1 MLMSLLFL
9 QDANTDIDP
18 GLSTIIIGVMQVIA
32 TVVATMVVDRL
43 GRRILLL
50 SSALMMSLCTIALG
64 VYFYLKDQDEA
75 KVANLGWL
83 PILALC
89 VFIIMFSFGFGPVP
103 WLMMGELFAH
113 DIKGFA
119 AALAG
124 TTNWLLAFLI
134 TKTFNS
140 LRLSLGSG
148 GTFWLFSG
156 LTLVG
161 ALFVFFFLPETKGR
175 SLQEIQD
182 RLAGGRAHE
191 QEEIVRTPARTAG
204 EPHDNMAYQ
213 NHGNE

>member
-1 MLMSLLFL
+1 M
-9 QDANTDIDP
+9 A
-18 GLSTIIIGVMQVIA
+18 TIIIGVMQVVA

-50 SSALMMSLCTIALG
+50 SSALMMALCTIALG
-64 VYFYLKDQDEA
+64 IYFFLKDQDVA
-75 KVANLGWL
+75 KVESLGWL

-103 WLMMGELFAH
+103 WLMMGELFAQ

-134 TKTFNS
+134 TKTFNN
-140 LRLSLGSG
+140 LRMSLGSG
-148 GTFWLFSG
+148 PTFWLFSG
-156 LTLVG
+156 LTLLG
-161 ALFVFFFLPETKGR
+161 AVFVFMFLPETKGK

-182 RLAGGRAHE
+182 VMSGRRR
-191 QEEIVRTPARTAG
+191 RTSEVQAN
-204 EPHDNMAYQ
+204 PHDNHAYQ
-213 NHGNE
+213 TGAE